1 MTKTTQ
7 AASKKAV
14 LDTPKDVENTENV
27 EDTPN
32 IDDTEQREIDVDNA
46 IEALLLRIENLENAI
61 SKIATLSGSGNYLK
75 EFGFTA
81 WVPGKKDM
89 RKNRG

>member
-1 MTKTTQ
+1 MAVTKQ

-14 LDTPKDVENTENV
+14 LDTPKDEENPENV
-27 EDTPN
+27 EEAPN
-32 IDDTEQREIDVDNA
+32 IDNA

-61 SKIATLSGSGNYLK
+61 AKIATLSGCGNYLK

>member
-1 MTKTTQ
+1 MAVTKQ

-14 LDTPKDVENTENV
+14 LDTQKDVETPEKL
-27 EDTPN
+27 EDKPN
-32 IDDTEQREIDVDNA
+32 INDVGQREIEVDNA

-61 SKIATLSGSGNYLK
+61 SKIATLSGCGNYLK